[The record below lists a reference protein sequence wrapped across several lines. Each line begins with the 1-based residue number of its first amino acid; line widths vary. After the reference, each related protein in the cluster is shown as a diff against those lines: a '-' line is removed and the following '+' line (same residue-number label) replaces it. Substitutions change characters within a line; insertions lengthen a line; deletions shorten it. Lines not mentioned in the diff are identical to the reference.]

1 MGAHHR
7 PIGSSALSR
16 YAYVNGRYL
25 PLRAAAVNVED
36 RGYQFADGVYEVC
49 EVRDGR
55 LIDEPRH
62 MDRLVRSLG
71 ELRIPMPM
79 SRAALTAV
87 LRETVRRNRV
97 CDGIVYLQV
106 TRGVA
111 RRDHA
116 FPSPGTPPSMVVTAR
131 SHDRAANERIAAAGI
146 AVITVAENR
155 WPRVDIKSV
164 ALLPNVLA
172 KQAAR
177 DAGAKEAWF
186 VDAAGRVTE
195 GSSTNA
201 WIVTRDG
208 KLVTRHADHAIL
220 RGITRS
226 VLFDLVKDQGLS
238 LEERPFSV
246 EEAYAAREA
255 FVTSASQIVM
265 PVVRIDDRP
274 VGNGA
279 PGLLASALRRDFHK
293 YAESA

>member
-1 MGAHHR
+1 
-7 PIGSSALSR
+7 LSR

>member
-1 MGAHHR
+1 
-7 PIGSSALSR
+7 LSR
-16 YAYVNGRYL
+16 CAYVNGRYL

-49 EVRDGR
+49 EVRAGH

-71 ELRIPMPM
+71 ELRIAMPM
-79 SRAALTAV
+79 SRAALTTV

-97 CDGIVYLQV
+97 RDGIVYLQV

-116 FPSPGTPPSMVVTAR
+116 FPSPGTLPSVVVTAR
-131 SHDRAANERIAAAGI
+131 GHDRAANERIAAEGI
-146 AVITVAENR
+146 AVVTVPENR

-164 ALLPNVLA
+164 SLLPKVLA
-172 KQAAR
+172 KLAAR
-177 DAGAKEAWF
+177 EAGAKEAWF

-226 VLFDLVKDQGLS
+226 VLFDLVKHQGLS

-279 PGLLASALRRDFHK
+279 PGLVASALRRDFHK